1 MNYEHVMRWLAAWRA
16 RTILSCI
23 LGAFGGMA
31 LSLVLLALA
40 WAFIFMVSIH
50 VLGGWVPYFSGW
62 IHPLVATVAIPLLFI
77 GNACVSQET
86 LGKYSFTTG
95 TATDKVVTIPGYG
108 SNVNPL
114 APNSIISVVK
124 MVGDVL
130 FCGPRIAVWSFKQ
143 VVRFLRVLR
152 LDVPGCAAVLTV
164 LHETGHRMSY
174 HDITESI
181 EGLNPVRVFNH
192 LHLLDGVLFL
202 ESDPPGLSL
211 ETQMREE
218 LDRRSQPAN
227 AAYRR

>member
-1 MNYEHVMRWLAAWRA
+1 MKYEHVMRWLAAWRA

-23 LGAFGGMA
+23 LGAVGGMA

-95 TATDKVVTIPGYG
+95 TATDKLVTIPGYG

-114 APNSIISVVK
+114 GKSRDILYGKS
-124 MVGDVL
+124 
-130 FCGPRIAVWSFKQ
+130 AVMLSRRDFSC
-143 VVRFLRVLR
+143 L
-152 LDVPGCAAVLTV
+152 C
-164 LHETGHRMSY
+164 S
-174 HDITESI
+174 
-181 EGLNPVRVFNH
+181 
-192 LHLLDGVLFL
+192 LFL
-202 ESDPPGLSL
+202 KFTSHNFQS
-211 ETQMREE
+211 
-218 LDRRSQPAN
+218 
-227 AAYRR
+227 YRILLGV